1 MIAWF
6 AENRIV
12 AAEKEIGESADYMR
26 DIFRVS
32 RPAFWKF
39 ALFRPLSQHRRA
51 ASAEAITV
59 AALVGSRSED
69 CGTCVQITVNIAAKM
84 QVDRAI
90 IQAVLDRAPERLPPD
105 LAEVYRFAEAVVNTE
120 TNAAELSG
128 QLKQSLGEE
137 TVVDLSLAIATSKL
151 FPVLKRGLGYAVSC
165 SQVEIRL

>member
-1 MIAWF
+1 MFAWF
-6 AENRIV
+6 AENRIA

-26 DIFRVS
+26 DMYRVS

-51 ASAEAITV
+51 ASAEASIV

-69 CGTCVQITVNIAAKM
+69 CGTCVQITVNIAGKM
-84 QVDRAI
+84 QVDREI
-90 IQAVLDRAPERLPPD
+90 IQAVLDRAPERLSTD
-105 LAEVYRFAEAVVNTE
+105 LADVYHFAEAVVNADP
-120 TNAAELSG
+120 NAAELSD

-151 FPVLKRGLGYAVSC
+151 FPVFKRGLGYAVSC
-165 SQVEIRL
+165 SQVQIKM